1 MFIKEGIYLVTDN
14 KLKLDY
20 IEKIIDEP
28 IEVMSFIKQSE
39 ELRDDIC
46 PSIGKEI
53 GGFLHLLAISTNSK
67 KILEVG
73 TSIGYSTAWL
83 ALAAKKTNGH
93 VETIEKA
100 ERLIFEAENNI
111 KLMKLSDYVTFY
123 HGNGES
129 IITELK
135 DDYDFIFIDGATK
148 SYNELYEISLK
159 KLKAGGLLIF
169 EDILFSVTGK
179 RTIQKEIMNEFNFK
193 VKSDNRIEKSYLSIG
208 DGLLLCFKR

>member
-1 MFIKEGIYLVTDN
+1 MIDHKS
-14 KLKLDY
+14 KLDY

-28 IEVMSFIKQSE
+28 LEVMSFIKKSE

-53 GGFLHLLAISTNSK
+53 GSFLNLLAISTNSK

-73 TSIGYSTAWL
+73 TSIGYSTSWL

-93 VETIEKA
+93 VDTIEKA
-100 ERLIFEAENNI
+100 NRLISEAEINI

-123 HGNGES
+123 QGNGELV
-129 IITELK
+129 IPELK
-135 DDYDFIFIDGATK
+135 DEYDLIFIDGATK

-159 KLKAGGLLIF
+159 KLKTGGLLIF
-169 EDILFSVTGK
+169 EDILFSVSGK
-179 RTIQKEIMNEFNFK
+179 RNIQKEMMNEFNVK
-193 VKSDNRIEKSYLSIG
+193 VKNDNRIEKSYLSIG

>member
-1 MFIKEGIYLVTDN
+1 MTEYN
-14 KLKLDY
+14 HKLNY
-20 IEKIIDEP
+20 IDKIIDEP
-28 IEVMSFIKQSE
+28 LEVMGFIKQSE
-39 ELRDDIC
+39 DIRGDIC

-73 TSIGYSTAWL
+73 TSIGYSTSWL

-100 ERLIFEAENNI
+100 DRLISEAKNNI
-111 KLMKLSDYVTFY
+111 KIMNLSKYVTFY

-129 IITELK
+129 IIPDLN

-159 KLKAGGLLIF
+159 KLKTGGLLIF
-169 EDILFSVTGK
+169 EDILFSVSGK
-179 RTIQKEIMNEFNFK
+179 RNIQKEIMNEFNIK
-193 VKSDNRIEKSYLSIG
+193 VKNDNRIEKSFLSIG
-208 DGLLLCFKR
+208 DGLLLCLKR